1 MLQPC
6 AAPRFN
12 NNSFNNNKGTHMSK
26 EPKNLVLKN
35 QEPKTQEPISQEP
48 KAQETM
54 LQDTKKPA
62 NLRANAV
69 PVDGYVL
76 SVDGK
81 LKTRY
86 ESAKAANAAGAKL
99 KRSYP
104 VIQVAV
110 YDAAERNYTPVEL
123 QKQED

>member
-1 MLQPC
+1 LTLQSC

-12 NNSFNNNKGTHMSK
+12 NNNKGTHMSK

-35 QEPKTQEPISQEP
+35 QEPK
-48 KAQETM
+48 AQEIM

-69 PVDGYVL
+69 SVDGYVL
-76 SVDGK
+76 LVDGK

-86 ESAKAANAAGAKL
+86 ESAKDANEGGAKL
-99 KRSYP
+99 KQSSP
-104 VIQVAV
+104 VIQIAV
-110 YDAAERNYTPVEL
+110 YDATARSYTPVTLPE
-123 QKQED
+123 K